1 MKYIS
6 SDNLKAIL
14 IDLLAKVQAN
24 TNAAIASV
32 HQLDIQ
38 IVPTKPTVDISNST
52 LYLVEKPLE
61 QQTAENKYDE
71 YMYVNG
77 AWELYGEVTIDL
89 SGYAK
94 TADVTTAINAAIAS
108 ALTAYSTT
116 ADMNTAITT
125 ALADKVTATQVDSQI
140 ATATAD
146 KVTAAQVDTQIS
158 TALQSLNADEI
169 TALKTELG
177 IA

>member
-6 SDNLKAIL
+6 SDNLKVIL

-24 TNAAIASV
+24 TNTAIAGV
-32 HQLDIQ
+32 HQLAIQ

-61 QQTAENKYDE
+61 QQTADNKYDE

-77 AWELYGEVTIDL
+77 AWELYGEVSIDL
-89 SGYAK
+89 TGYAK
-94 TADVTTAINAAIAS
+94 TTEVTTAINT
-108 ALTAYSTT
+108 ALSAYSTT
-116 ADMNTAITT
+116 ANMNTAIS
-125 ALADKVTATQVDSQI
+125 TATS
-140 ATATAD
+140 D

-158 TALQSLNADEI
+158 TAMQSLTAEEI
-169 TALKTELG
+169 TTLKTELG
-177 IA
+177 IV